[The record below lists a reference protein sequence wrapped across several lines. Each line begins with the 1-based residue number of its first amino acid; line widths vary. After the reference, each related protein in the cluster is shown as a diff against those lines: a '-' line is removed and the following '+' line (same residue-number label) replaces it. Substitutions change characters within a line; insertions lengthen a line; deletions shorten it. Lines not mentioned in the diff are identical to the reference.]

1 MRCHMA
7 FAEDKTGT
15 NAYPQILEQL
25 KENGKLIEPVLVIFT
40 SDNANFGW
48 YSRMLSNSFPN
59 ATVIG
64 STSAVFYSPEG
75 IAKEWSA
82 QPESAYYQTNLE
94 EYLACELG
102 YSLDNINYMVSA
114 ENVPVYDGTTPIGDK
129 EPLLYL

>member
-1 MRCHMA
+1 MKA
-7 FAEDKTGT
+7 IIL
-15 NAYPQILEQL
+15 NYPTESV
-25 KENGKLIEPVLVIFT
+25 EVVLI
-40 SDNANFGW
+40 
-48 YSRMLSNSFPN
+48 
-59 ATVIG
+59 
-64 STSAVFYSPEG
+64 PEG

-114 ENVPVYDGTTPIGDK
+114 ENVPVYDGTTPIGNQ